1 MTDNRHLV
9 TDAHGRSTDFTTN
22 APVTGCQCGGRG
34 PLPKSRHWA
43 KAAVAIAAILTAGLV
58 VSVLL
63 LTIRDI
69 VVAVAGSS
77 ATGFLLKIL
86 FASSDRR
93 DR

>member
-9 TDAHGRSTDFTTN
+9 TDAHGRSTDLTTN
-22 APVTGCQCGGRG
+22 LPVTGCRCGGRG

-43 KAAVAIAAILTAGLV
+43 KAAVVITVILTAGLV

-63 LTIRDI
+63 LAVRDI

-77 ATGFLLKIL
+77 VTGFLFKVL

>member
-9 TDAHGRSTDFTTN
+9 TDAHGRSTDLTSN
-22 APVTGCQCGGRG
+22 IPVTGCRCGGRA
-34 PLPKSRHWA
+34 PLPKTRHWVR
-43 KAAVAIAAILTAGLV
+43 AAVAITAILTVGLV

-63 LTIRDI
+63 LIVRDI
-69 VVAVAGSS
+69 LVAVAGSS
-77 ATGFLLKIL
+77 VTGFLLKVL